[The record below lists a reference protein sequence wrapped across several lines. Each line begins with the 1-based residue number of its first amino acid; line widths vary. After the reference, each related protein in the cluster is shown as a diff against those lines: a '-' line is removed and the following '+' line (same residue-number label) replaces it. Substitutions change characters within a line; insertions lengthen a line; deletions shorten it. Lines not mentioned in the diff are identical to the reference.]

1 MIKLYWPKHEE
12 IETGKLIFF
21 PKDLVA
27 PVLKQ
32 SLVLYTVVS
41 NIIMRRSVK

>member
-1 MIKLYWPKHEE
+1 MIRLWWPSLEE
-12 IETGKLIFF
+12 IETGELIFF

-41 NIIMRRSVK
+41 NILMRRSVK